1 MSPAW
6 ALMECKMRRLK
17 GFGQRQENRARSFR
31 PDWNPPRLGGYRRE
45 ESRHCDAGNSVQLG

>member
-6 ALMECKMRRLK
+6 ALMECKMRRVK

-31 PDWNPPRLGGYRRE
+31 PDWNPPRLGGYRR
-45 ESRHCDAGNSVQLG
+45 